1 MQVAWPARGIG
12 GTSSRAPPAERLVT
26 TRPRPDV
33 EHPYRRRVQSRSIP
47 GLASK
52 SLVTSAQSDDA
63 ATVRPNLRSG
73 ATPKPRPASGRT
85 TRLIDR
91 RIRAEPAK
99 GLPHMALTHG
109 RAFRFGVV
117 LSAATSR
124 SEWIDKC
131 RKAEDLGYDTIG
143 VSDHLGK
150 PAPFPAVVLA
160 AEATTRPQLSTYV
173 LNTNFYNP
181 TLLGREVAT
190 TNLLTDGRLELGLGT
205 GHIKAQFDA
214 AGLTYPSAAA
224 RVDHLESVVA
234 QLQQQ
239 PFFFDAGP
247 QVVKRPRLLVGGRG
261 DRVLQL
267 AARYADIIGL
277 SGAASNRPVEGHFPA
292 LGSAEMM
299 AERVEYTRHALGDR
313 IREVEFNV
321 VAPVVAPTN
330 ELRATL
336 DRLEYLA
343 PSMSVDQRADVPG
356 ILAGTPLHIATKLHE
371 NRERFGITYTTVL
384 EPSLEAM
391 APIIERLR

>member
-1 MQVAWPARGIG
+1 
-12 GTSSRAPPAERLVT
+12 
-26 TRPRPDV
+26 
-33 EHPYRRRVQSRSIP
+33 
-47 GLASK
+47 
-52 SLVTSAQSDDA
+52 
-63 ATVRPNLRSG
+63 
-73 ATPKPRPASGRT
+73 
-85 TRLIDR
+85 
-91 RIRAEPAK
+91 
-99 GLPHMALTHG
+99 MALTHG

-117 LSAATSR
+117 LSAETSR

-205 GHIKAQFDA
+205 GHIKAHFDA